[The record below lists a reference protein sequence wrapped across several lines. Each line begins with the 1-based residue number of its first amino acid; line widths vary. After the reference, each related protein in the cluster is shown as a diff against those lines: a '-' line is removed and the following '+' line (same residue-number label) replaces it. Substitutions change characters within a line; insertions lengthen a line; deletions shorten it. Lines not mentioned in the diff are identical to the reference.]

1 MARYLYILGRGW
13 ILNHMN
19 LHQRQWNLKSA
30 CGKTRLNLEFKCGAS
45 PWEVPIFNNCN
56 LYIYVNPLSTR
67 AAEGLRSLNRALKVT
82 PSGRYS
88 LAIYNSSKPER
99 QLSGFTTFAELSLAL
114 YVQKIHSVKLK
125 GIYARK

>member
-1 MARYLYILGRGW
+1 MYILGRGW

-19 LHQRQWNLKSA
+19 LHQRQRNLKSA

-67 AAEGLRSLNRALKVT
+67 AAEGLRSLNRVLKVT

-88 LAIYNSSKPER
+88 LAIYNSS
-99 QLSGFTTFAELSLAL
+99 SLRENCPDLPPSLNCTLHYAYNKYTAL
-114 YVQKIHSVKLK
+114 N
-125 GIYARK
+125 